1 MNLHEDPFLKSLS
14 ARLMQPGVLGL
25 AVVGS
30 YARGE
35 HTAHSDI
42 DLDIF
47 VESLS
52 GEADYTL
59 THMEGRLVSL
69 KYLTIVQ
76 ELESLGKPQKAIW
89 AVPGLRQMVILT
101 DDTGA
106 IANLKQAA
114 QNFNWQAMQP
124 AADEYAAEELM
135 SCAEEIHKI
144 VHGLSAD
151 NESKVLYA
159 VWGLFRGLANAVA
172 VQQGMMMTSENRY
185 FDIIQQTIGATHPW
199 TKSFRLALGADII
212 ATQPAYI
219 TRGKAALDLYRHTAV
234 LFQNIIP
241 EKHRD
246 VIENT
251 LQLLDSL

>member
-52 GEADYTL
+52 GEAAYTL

-69 KYLTIVQ
+69 KYLTIAQ
-76 ELESLGKPQKAIW
+76 ELESLGRPENAIW
-89 AVPGLRQMVILT
+89 AVPGLGQMVILT
-101 DDTGA
+101 DETGA
-106 IANLKQAA
+106 IADLKQAA
-114 QNFNWQAMQP
+114 QNFNWQKIQP
-124 AADEYAAEELM
+124 VADEYACEELM
-135 SCAEEIHKI
+135 GCAEEVHKI
-144 VHGLSAD
+144 VGGLSAHD
-151 NESKVLYA
+151 ESKVLYA
-159 VWGLFRGLANAVA
+159 VWGLFNGLANAVA

-185 FDIIQQTIGATHPW
+185 FDIIQQSIGTNHPW
-199 TKSFRLALGADII
+199 TKSFRLALGADIV
-212 ATQPAYI
+212 ANQPAYF
-219 TRGKAALDLYRHTAV
+219 TRGKAALDLYRHTAK
-234 LFQNIIP
+234 LFQSIIP

-251 LQLLDSL
+251 LQLLDTL